1 VAIIRTSKVAIQSLA
16 PKAELP
22 TEPGKDPDPFLLLA
36 GPKPP
41 LIVNPIISLIPGAAH
56 DIKQW
61 LKDNGIEMGI
71 DDLALSFW
79 DKNLIVA
86 RSSSETIKSI
96 RMLLET
102 EGNRFQPL
110 EVILRVREGMDA
122 SSKDLCRLETVVR
135 SGHKLPVS
143 DVDYEADIELTLS
156 DDRNTIETRVDFSG
170 RAGLAGKTI
179 SVSFLARTNED
190 VKVASWTAQ
199 EKSVFLCLR
208 VQPVHDEPGI
218 SAAQL
223 MELTQAVTKVLGNGP
238 AK

>member
-1 VAIIRTSKVAIQSLA
+1 
-16 PKAELP
+16 
-22 TEPGKDPDPFLLLA
+22 
-36 GPKPP
+36 
-41 LIVNPIISLIPGAAH
+41 
-56 DIKQW
+56 
-61 LKDNGIEMGI
+61 
-71 DDLALSFW
+71 
-79 DKNLIVA
+79 
-86 RSSSETIKSI
+86 
-96 RMLLET
+96 
-102 EGNRFQPL
+102 
-110 EVILRVREGMDA
+110 
-122 SSKDLCRLETVVR
+122 VR

-218 SAAQL
+218 FAAQL